1 MRDTTTHKMDHSNLL
16 LYRTFPWL
24 STLRVLLN
32 LLDRGDSFK
41 SIQLIIKSYDAR
53 SHKLERILDF
63 CIKWKKLGD
72 TQPWPQQYTGTDTRK
87 FVEGVKCGVLSYS
100 LLGSTSNNTRPLTWT
115 LISWQTRIHSLGLPL
130 SWSIEES
137 HSGVGDHG
145 GVTAGDLPT
154 LRGRAGPLPG
164 GVAEPAGVSP
174 EDVAG
179 VTVVSCPTA
188 VHIAPAEIG
197 HFYKSILCGGRVIA
211 LHFWKHFVLFG
222 PRPFRLEPSQ
232 C

>member
-72 TQPWPQQYTGTDTRK
+72 TQPWPQQYTRTDTRK

-130 SWSIEES
+130 SGPIEKR
-137 HSGVGDHG
+137 HCRVGQHG
-145 GVTAGDLPT
+145 GVATGDQPALG
-154 LRGRAGPLPG
+154 GRASPHASGVTQSG
-164 GVAEPAGVSP
+164 GVPP
-174 EDVAG
+174 QDVAR
-179 VTVVSCPTA
+179 VTVVGRPA
-188 VHIAPAEIG
+188 PVDVAPAEIG
-197 HFYKSILCGGRVIA
+197 HFNKSIFCRGRVITF
-211 LHFWKHFVLFG
+211 HFWKQPLNIRDFVLLVG
-222 PRPFRLEPSQ
+222 ESI
-232 C
+232 